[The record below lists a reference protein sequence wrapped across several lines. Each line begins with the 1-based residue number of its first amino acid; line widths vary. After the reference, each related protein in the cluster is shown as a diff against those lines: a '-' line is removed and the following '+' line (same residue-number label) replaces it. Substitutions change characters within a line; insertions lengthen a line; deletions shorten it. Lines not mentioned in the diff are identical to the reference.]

1 MHFLPSISVLASVYQ
16 GEEYLPG
23 FFENLQAQTI
33 FPETELV
40 LVLNLPNAREK
51 QLCRDFA
58 AKHQKQVQVLQ
69 APRLETLGASW
80 NRAWRAARA
89 PYLAPWN
96 VDDRRAVDSLQR
108 QAVALD
114 GEPKAVLCYGDYLRV
129 ARYGEEQG
137 ELRQTPAYSPG
148 HFQRAFAQ
156 GGAFWLLRAAVGEE
170 AGYYDEQFRVA
181 ADMDY
186 SLRLAAL
193 GLRMVRAE
201 GLLGYFTDA
210 AQGLSTRQGAT
221 ESSVERTAV
230 QLRYGVFDKVDPAQ
244 LHAASAFRLEA
255 LASGSSW
262 LPLSNFVPDLDA
274 YLTRRQPLWKLGRLR
289 HAVRAA
295 LQRSGLL
302 PLLHRWQAR
311 LFKREI

>member
-1 MHFLPSISVLASVYQ
+1 MPFLPSIGVLASVYK
-16 GEEYLPG
+16 GEAYLPG

-33 FPETELV
+33 FPELELV
-40 LVLNLPNAREK
+40 LVLNLPSAREK

-58 AKHQKQVQVLQ
+58 AKHQKQVQVLL

-96 VDDRRAVDSLQR
+96 VDDRRTVDSLHR

-114 GEPKAVLCYGDYLRV
+114 AEPQAVLCYGDYLRV
-129 ARYGEEQG
+129 PQYGAETG
-137 ELRQTPAYSPG
+137 ERRTTPAYTPG

-156 GGAFWLLRAAVGEE
+156 GGAFWLLRAAVSEQ
-170 AGYYDEQFRVA
+170 AGYYDEQFRIA

-193 GLRMVRAE
+193 GLPMVRAE

-210 AQGLSTRQGAT
+210 AEGLSTRQGAS
-221 ESSVERTAV
+221 EAALERTALQV
-230 QLRYGVFDKVDPAQ
+230 RYGVFDKVDPV
-244 LHAASAFRLEA
+244 LEAAAREFRLDA
-255 LASGSSW
+255 VAQGNDW
-262 LPLSNFVPDLDA
+262 LPLRHFLPNLDH
-274 YLTRRQPLWKLGRLR
+274 YLARRQPLWALGRLR
-289 HAVRAA
+289 YAVRNA
-295 LQRSGLL
+295 LQRRGWL
-302 PLLHRWQAR
+302 PRLHAWLARW
-311 LFKREI
+311 LKREL

>member
-23 FFENLQAQTI
+23 FFDNLQAQTI
-33 FPETELV
+33 FPEIELV

-51 QLCRDFA
+51 QLCKDFA
-58 AKHQKQVQVLQ
+58 AKHQKQVQVLL

-96 VDDRRAVDSLQR
+96 VDDRRLVDSLQR

-114 GEPKAVLCYGDYLRV
+114 SEPEVVLGYGDYLRV
-129 ARYGEEQG
+129 TRYGEEQG
-137 ELRQTPAYSPG
+137 ELRETPAYSPG
-148 HFQRAFAQ
+148 HFRRAFAQ
-156 GGAFWLLRAAVGEE
+156 GGAFWLLRAAVSEQ

-181 ADMDY
+181 ADMEY
-186 SLRLAAL
+186 SLRLAVM
-193 GLRMVRAE
+193 GLPMVRTG

-221 ESSVERTAV
+221 ESTVERTAV

-244 LHAASAFRLEA
+244 LEAAQAFRLDA
-255 LASGSSW
+255 IANGSLW

-274 YLTRRQPLWKLGRLR
+274 YLARRQPLWRLGHLR
-289 HAVRAA
+289 QAVRAA

-302 PLLHRWQAR
+302 PLLYRWQAR
-311 LFKREI
+311 WFKREI